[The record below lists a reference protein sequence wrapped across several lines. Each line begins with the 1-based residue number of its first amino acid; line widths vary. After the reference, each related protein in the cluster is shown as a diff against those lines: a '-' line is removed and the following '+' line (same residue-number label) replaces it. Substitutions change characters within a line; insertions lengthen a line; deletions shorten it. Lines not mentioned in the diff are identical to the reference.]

1 MNKKIIISY
10 GMYAWLLTMITC
22 TASFAQDKNETARL
36 AATNQNHQLLASI
49 TGSWTFAGKHTF
61 AGSKHKP
68 IEFAGTMVRKALW
81 NNRYFTSEV
90 TGQDIP
96 MPWSN
101 GELVTLHEM
110 TTEGYDNVK
119 GKFVSAYINNEF
131 ETGIILLEGSYDASA
146 KIITYDGETLSPPR
160 GDAPAGTVR
169 KFHVLLKFINDSH
182 YTLEWHESIGGKEL
196 FDTVLNFTRQ

>member
-1 MNKKIIISY
+1 
-10 GMYAWLLTMITC
+10 MYVWLLTMLTN
-22 TASFAQDKNETARL
+22 TASFAQNKNETARL

-49 TGSWTFAGKHTF
+49 TGAWTFAGKHTF

-90 TGQDIP
+90 DGQDIP

-101 GELVTLHEM
+101 GEPVTLHEM
-110 TTEGYDNVK
+110 MTEGYDNVK
-119 GKFVSAYINNEF
+119 EKFVSTYINNEF
-131 ETGIILLEGSYDASA
+131 ETGIILLEGSYDAGT

-160 GDAPAGTVR
+160 RDAPAGTKR
-169 KFHVLLKFINDSH
+169 KFHVLLKFIDDNH

-196 FDTVLNFTRQ
+196 FDTVLNFTRT

>member
-1 MNKKIIISY
+1 MFFTNI
-10 GMYAWLLTMITC
+10 A
-22 TASFAQDKNETARL
+22 AFAQDKNETGRL
-36 AATNQNHQLLASI
+36 AATNENHQLLTSI
-49 TGSWTFAGKHTF
+49 TGSWIFTGKHTF

-68 IEFAGTMVRKALW
+68 IEFAGSMVRKALW
-81 NNRYFTSEV
+81 DNRYFTSEV

-101 GELVTLHEM
+101 GKLVTLHEM

-119 GKFVSAYINNEF
+119 GKFISAYINNEF
-131 ETGIILLEGSYDASA
+131 ETGIILLEGSYDPGT

-160 GDAPAGTVR
+160 GDAPAGAMR